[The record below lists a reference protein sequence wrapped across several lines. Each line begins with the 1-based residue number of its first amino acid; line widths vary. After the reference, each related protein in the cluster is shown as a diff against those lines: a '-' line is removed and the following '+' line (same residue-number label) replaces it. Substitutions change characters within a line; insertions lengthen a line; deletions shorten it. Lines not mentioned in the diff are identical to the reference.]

1 LALHIHIMT
10 RPLVRIAAR
19 MTGCGLLIAT
29 PFAAST
35 AYAEEDA
42 GEETTAQASAPTSV
56 QTSVIAPAPAASNE
70 KPAARETLTG
80 NWGGLRSDLKQDGVT
95 IRGDY
100 VSESF
105 SAVDGGQR
113 RGTTYV
119 HQLRL
124 GADFDME
131 KLTGWQGGIV
141 HVTFNDRRGVG
152 ISSDFV
158 GNRLPIQEAAGGYY
172 ARLTEASVEQ
182 NLMGG
187 KLNFRVG
194 YFAMGNDLGGQPI
207 GCNFVNAAFCAHPL
221 SMSGD
226 SGWYNYPNA
235 RWGVAVRYKLRPD
248 VVLRTGVY
256 QVNPRLND
264 EKNAWNPFAGGTIG
278 VLLPFE
284 VEYDPGTRPGSRV
297 LPGHYK
303 VGVYYD
309 TARVPKQGGGGTVR
323 GRGGFYILAD
333 QMIYRGGDSSR
344 GVSLFG
350 QFTANPQVSGQI
362 SRWYA
367 GGVIKI
373 GTFKGRDADT
383 IGLGFTHAVVD
394 PRLRRFHVDTA
405 PVPGSYASLPAGET
419 ALELSYGFQ
428 ANRWL
433 VIRPDVQYIIDPGA
447 FGFRSTPNALAL
459 GLQVRMQL

>member
-1 LALHIHIMT
+1 MARQIQTI
-10 RPLVRIAAR
+10 AR
-19 MTGCGLLIAT
+19 MAAT
-29 PFAAST
+29 LVTCASFAATGAHAET
-35 AYAEEDA
+35 APETKAETGAETEAETGAA
-42 GEETTAQASAPTSV
+42 GQVVAPPVT
-56 QTSVIAPAPAASNE
+56 PAPSTE
-70 KPAARETLTG
+70 RETLTG
-80 NWGGLRSDLKQDGVT
+80 DWGGLRSDLKKAGVT
-95 IRGDY
+95 FRGDY
-100 VSESF
+100 VSETF

-119 HQLRL
+119 QQVRL

-131 KLTGWQGGIV
+131 RLAGWQGGIV

-152 ISSDFV
+152 LSSDFV

-187 KLNFRVG
+187 RLNLRLG
-194 YFAMGNDLGGQPI
+194 YFAMGNDLGGMAI

-235 RWGVAVRYKLRPD
+235 RWGAAVRYKLRPD
-248 VVLRTGVY
+248 LVLRSGVY

-264 EKNAWNPFAGGTIG
+264 EDNAWDPFAGGTTG
-278 VLLPFE
+278 VVLPLE
-284 VEYDPGTRPGSRV
+284 LEYDPGTRPGSRA

-303 VGVYYD
+303 LGAYYD
-309 TARVPKQGGGGTVR
+309 TSRVDRLGGGGTVK
-323 GRGGFYILAD
+323 GRCGLYILAD
-333 QMIYRGGDSSR
+333 QMIVREGSGNRGLSI
-344 GVSLFG
+344 FG
-350 QFTANPQVSGQI
+350 QFTANPQISAQI
-362 SRWYA
+362 TRWYA
-367 GGVIKI
+367 GGLVKT

-394 PRLRRFHVDTA
+394 PRLRRVHVDTA

-419 ALELSYGFQ
+419 AIELSYGFQ

-433 VIRPDVQYIIDPGA
+433 VVRPDVQYIIDPGA
-447 FGFRSTPNALAL
+447 FSFRSTPNALAL
-459 GLQVRMQL
+459 GLQVRMQF